1 MARDPPPQTPT
12 RRSRRNQPIAT
23 PSNKLNQKN
32 ILECAWTGE
41 PIYVRQTNRE
51 LDLLP
56 EDLEEY
62 QEKAQKDNDEDM
74 EDKETLFYEAF
85 KMKRKAT
92 SYRGAKGLQ
101 ICKAAMQVY
110 RVGTPVMVETDA
122 LSQIKRPPS
131 VGLIVSM
138 WQIRRKGEDVAD
150 DPSKMCIRVHW
161 FLRHTEM
168 ANHRAEREH
177 EENEIYYT
185 LTSKDVITP
194 GAIISRCAVSAQRTK
209 ITKEKHPIKRPGYI
223 YVQKPEENPP
233 ATPSKRG
240 RGRPSSPLKKS
251 TRFDEDESESDD
263 EKPAEEMEA
272 DPDMNFYCRFAVDSR
287 RGIFYD
293 LNWEGHRANCL
304 LRSKPPSDASGS
316 SSNGSDPAAWG
327 AGAFW
332 DVVPK
337 PTKET
342 KGKGKKKQDPLEEV
356 SESEVDDSDEYE
368 GGEDDDEDEDVVDPD
383 EHTESEG
390 DPAEEDDDDDFVTG
404 DTHTPRKRKNAQ
416 NRTPR
421 KRMKTFV
428 QPTPH
433 SKAALARRGKPRKN
447 TSSNPTS
454 TPSSP
459 RKRKATFAIRHPEQ
473 SLTFQASMAHL
484 PKDLWLRS
492 MHALHVGSRPDV
504 LPCREEE
511 YARVLRNVSELL
523 EEGSGGCVYISG
535 VPGTGK
541 TATVHSVVKELKRM
555 AKNSET
561 NPFTYVE
568 INGLKIP
575 EPSAAYSL
583 LWEGISGH
591 DVAKEGHLRVSA
603 KESLKALTRHF
614 TSGNRGPGGHA
625 CVVLMDEL
633 DQLVTAK
640 QDVVY
645 NFFNWPTLVNSRL
658 VVIAVANTMDLPERV
673 MTGRVRSRLGMIRI
687 NFQPYK
693 REQLVEI
700 VEARLR
706 SARESLDD
714 DDDDEGEEG
723 ADGGESAKAKVI
735 IAPDAIKLAAMN
747 VSRITGDARRV
758 LDICRR
764 AVELVKPVK
773 GTVKPPHIQE
783 VVSTMQN
790 TPTAAY
796 LRDLSFHERLMLA
809 SLVKCVKREGVEEI
823 KWGDV
828 QHQHFIYMDTLPS
841 EDDPRRKPTPA
852 ELGMVLDSLAASRA
866 VVVENNAA
874 VARKHPDEKRMFLNI
889 EQGEVEK
896 VLGDVG
902 GVKWKNVLGN

>member
-1 MARDPPPQTPT
+1 MARESAPQTPT
-12 RRSRRNQPIAT
+12 RRSRRNQPTAT
-23 PSNKLNQKN
+23 PSTKLNHKN

-41 PIYVRQTNRE
+41 PIYVRKTNTE
-51 LDLLP
+51 LDSLP
-56 EDLEEY
+56 DELGELPDSKTDDDDDAEET
-62 QEKAQKDNDEDM
+62 
-74 EDKETLFYEAF
+74 ETVFYEAF
-85 KMKRKAT
+85 KMKRTAT
-92 SYRGAKGLQ
+92 SYRGVKG
-101 ICKAAMQVY
+101 IRMGKAELQVY

-122 LSQIKRPPS
+122 LSPVKRPPS
-131 VGLIVSM
+131 IGIIVAM
-138 WQIRRKGEDVAD
+138 WQTRAKGGAVAE
-150 DPSKMCIRVHW
+150 DPSKMCIRIHW
-161 FLRHTEM
+161 FVRLSEM

-185 LTSKDVITP
+185 LAAKDVITP
-194 GAIISRCAVSAQRTK
+194 GAILSRCAVSGIRTRAP
-209 ITKEKHPIKRPGYI
+209 KEEQQSKKPSYI
-223 YVQKPEENPP
+223 YVPNPRSKPPT
-233 ATPSKRG
+233 TPSKSG
-240 RGRPSSPLKKS
+240 RGGPSSPLKQS
-251 TRFDEDESESDD
+251 MRFSPTSDD
-263 EKPAEEMEA
+263 DDDEAEPTELDT
-272 DPDMNFYCRFAVDSR
+272 DPDKNFYCRYAVDSR

-293 LNWEGHRANCL
+293 LSWERHRTDCL
-304 LRSKPPSDASGS
+304 IQSKPPQNASGS
-316 SSNGSDPAAWG
+316 SSKGADPSTWG
-327 AGAFW
+327 AGLLW
-332 DVVPK
+332 DVIPK
-337 PTKET
+337 PNREA
-342 KGKGKKKQDPLEEV
+342 KGKGKKKQDPLEEI
-356 SESEVDDSDEYE
+356 SESKVDDSDEYE
-368 GGEDDDEDEDVVDPD
+368 GDETDEDDEDGVDPD
-383 EHTESEG
+383 EQSAQ
-390 DPAEEDDDDDFVTG
+390 PA
-404 DTHTPRKRKNAQ
+404 HPRKRKRAQQKTPRKRSK
-416 NRTPR
+416 T
-421 KRMKTFV
+421 TFV

-433 SKAALARRGKPRKN
+433 SKAVLAKRRKR
-447 TSSNPTS
+447 SAANPD
-454 TPSSP
+454 TPTASP
-459 RKRKATFAIRHPEQ
+459 RKRKSTTFAVRNPEQ

-511 YARVLRNVSELL
+511 YARVLRCVGELL

-541 TATVHSVVKELKRM
+541 TATVHSV
-555 AKNSET
+555 ET

-591 DVAKEGHLRVSA
+591 DVAKEGHLRLSA
-603 KESLKALTRHF
+603 KESLKSLTRHF
-614 TSGNRGPGGHA
+614 TTGNRGPGGHA

-633 DQLVTAK
+633 DQLVTSK

-687 NFQPYK
+687 NFQPYT
-693 REQLVEI
+693 REQLEKI
-700 VEARLR
+700 VEARLQ
-706 SARESLDD
+706 SARESLDG
-714 DDDDEGEEG
+714 DEEANE
-723 ADGGESAKAKVI
+723 KAV
-735 IAPDAIKLAAMN
+735 IAPDAIKLAAMT

-764 AVELVKPVK
+764 AVELVKTTK
-773 GTVKPPHIQE
+773 ATVKAPHVKE
-783 VVSTMQN
+783 VVQTMQN

-828 QHQHFIYMDTLPS
+828 QHQHLIYMDTLPG

-852 ELGMVLDSLAASRA
+852 ELVMVLDSLVASRA
-866 VVVENNAA
+866 VIVEYGAA
-874 VARKHPDEKRMFLNI
+874 VARKHPDERRLLLNI